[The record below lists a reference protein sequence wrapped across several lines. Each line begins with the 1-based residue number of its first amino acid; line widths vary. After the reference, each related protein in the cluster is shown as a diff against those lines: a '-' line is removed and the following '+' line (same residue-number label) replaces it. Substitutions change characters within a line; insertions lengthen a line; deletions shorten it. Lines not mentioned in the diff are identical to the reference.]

1 MAGPSRATGTFVSA
15 YILATALAQP
25 VIPAFAGMT
34 GTLAGLAML
43 TLQLSIVLLL
53 ILVNGFFAMAEIAL
67 VSARPARL
75 QPLAAEGSRGAEAAL
90 ELKGDPSRLLAT
102 VQIGITIIAVLSGTF
117 GQATFGERLQ
127 DYLAEAGGILA
138 AYAHAISMAVVV
150 IGISYFSLILGE
162 LVPKRIALT
171 HPERIAAALA
181 RMMRGMARLTAPL
194 EWLLSATTDLI
205 LRVLPLHGEPV
216 PVTDEEIGFMLR
228 EGVAAGHIPLA
239 ETAIVEMAL
248 RLGDRRI
255 GALMTPRTQ
264 IEFLDLDDPEEETR
278 GRIRDSAYSRF
289 PVLQGGTHQLAGI
302 VQVKDLL
309 AASFSGQPFNLRA
322 ALRPPL
328 FLPNTVMVLRALEV
342 FKSSG
347 EPMAL
352 VVDEYGDLEGLVTLT
367 DILEALVGD
376 IPEAGESDP
385 RIVHREDG
393 TWLVDGMLGLDELK
407 RVLGVA
413 HLAGEDPEF
422 HTLGGYLMARLNRV
436 PMVADRIS
444 ADGHR
449 FEIVEM
455 DGRRVDRVL
464 IVPVRG
470 RRG

>member
-1 MAGPSRATGTFVSA
+1 
-15 YILATALAQP
+15 
-25 VIPAFAGMT
+25 
-34 GTLAGLAML
+34 ML

-53 ILVNGFFAMAEIAL
+53 ILVNGFFSMAEMAL

-75 QPLAAEGSRGAEAAL
+75 QPLAADDRPGAQAAL
-90 ELKGDPSRLLAT
+90 DLKADPSRLLAT

-117 GQATFGERLQ
+117 GQATLGESLQ
-127 DYLAEAGGILA
+127 DYLAGHGGFLAG
-138 AYAHAISMAVVV
+138 YAHIISMAVVV

-162 LVPKRIALT
+162 LVPKRVALA

-181 RMMRGMARLTAPL
+181 RIMRWMARITAPL

-205 LRVLPLHGEPV
+205 LRVVPLHGEPLR
-216 PVTDEEIGFMLR
+216 VTDEEIGFMLR
-228 EGVAAGHIPLA
+228 EGVAAGHIPLG

-248 RLGDRRI
+248 RLGDRRVS
-255 GALMTPRTQ
+255 AVMTPRTQ

-278 GRIRDSAYSRF
+278 RRIRDSAYSRF
-289 PVLQGGTHQLAGI
+289 PVLQGGTHQLAGV
-302 VQVKDLL
+302 VQVKDLYDASL
-309 AASFSGQPFNLRA
+309 AGQPLNLRA

-328 FLPNTVMVLRALEV
+328 FVPDTVTVLRALEV
-342 FKSSG
+342 FKTSG

-376 IPEAGESDP
+376 IPGTGDTDP
-385 RIVHREDG
+385 RIVRREDG
-393 TWLVDGMLGLDELK
+393 TWLIDGMLGLDELK
-407 RVLGVA
+407 HVLGVA
-413 HLAGEDPEF
+413 HLPGEDAEF

-444 ADGHR
+444 ADGWR

-470 RRG
+470 KGRRG